1 MPETYGFNKLST
13 RVLKKD
19 LTPDTTKKIRVL
31 EGVQE
36 EGGPVSFDLTGLA
49 KDAVKVFAGD
59 REYYL
64 ASKGVGAAAGNFGVL
79 DVPAEIEAEWLG
91 LVQMK
96 EGIDGFGDKTDP
108 PYVAVFAES
117 ETLSG
122 EAIAWALVAGKFN
135 RDGFSLATKT
145 DEDFTPE
152 PGEYVHNAVTREIT
166 VGDKTEKMKVLRAV
180 GTANVEALKTAVL
193 GEATTVPE
201 G

>member
-49 KDAVKVFAGD
+49 KEAVKVFAGD

-64 ASKGVGAAAGNFGVL
+64 ASK
-79 DVPAEIEAEWLG
+79 
-91 LVQMK
+91 
-96 EGIDGFGDKTDP
+96 GDKTDP

-180 GTANVEALKTAVL
+180 GTENVEALKEAVL
-193 GEATTVPE
+193 GKALPE